1 MATVKTLIRKNEKR
15 SDGTWNVLIRI
26 THNRKSSYIRTSL
39 FVEKKDLTNSF
50 KIKNAVILD
59 KCREL
64 ESEYRKRLSGLN
76 LELTNLELDHI
87 ISFLEKTKTS
97 NSIDFIAFC
106 NKWLER
112 NKNLK
117 GLKNYITAINSFTT
131 FFGRKKIYCDEI
143 TSKTLKQF
151 EDSLSEKKRA
161 SSMYPQAILRLFNE
175 ARDFYNDDDLGVTE
189 IKHSIKYKPKKQNV
203 ASKRSVSEEIIKQLF
218 NLPYNNIKV
227 KGYDSRRDLAK
238 DCFMLSFCLMGIN
251 SVDLY
256 NAKEFDGEHL
266 IYYRTKTTDRREN
279 DKAKMVVKI
288 HPFIRPLFDKYYSG
302 DKYVFNFHKRF
313 SDEKQLNRAI
323 NLGLKEIA
331 TELGLE
337 TLQFYTAR
345 HSFATIA
352 VNKVM
357 INKYIVND
365 MLCHVDKSM
374 KVTDLYIEKDYS
386 VINDANFKFIN
397 YMFEKKRKR
406 KKKKKKKKE
415 ELS

>member
-76 LELTNLELDHI
+76 LELTNLELDQI

-175 ARDFYNDDDLGVTE
+175 ARDFYNDEDLGVTE

-203 ASKRSVSEEIIKQLF
+203 ASKRSVSEEIIKQIF
-218 NLPYNNIKV
+218 NIPYNNIKV

-256 NAKEFDGEHL
+256 NAKEFDGRQQIGE
-266 IYYRTKTTDRREN
+266 KT
-279 DKAKMVVKI
+279 I
-288 HPFIRPLFDKYYSG
+288 
-302 DKYVFNFHKRF
+302 
-313 SDEKQLNRAI
+313 KQKWL
-323 NLGLKEIA
+323 
-331 TELGLE
+331 
-337 TLQFYTAR
+337 
-345 HSFATIA
+345 
-352 VNKVM
+352 
-357 INKYIVND
+357 
-365 MLCHVDKSM
+365 
-374 KVTDLYIEKDYS
+374 
-386 VINDANFKFIN
+386 
-397 YMFEKKRKR
+397 
-406 KKKKKKKKE
+406 
-415 ELS
+415 

>member
-76 LELTNLELDHI
+76 LELTNLELDQI

-175 ARDFYNDDDLGVTE
+175 ARDFYNDEDLGVTE

-203 ASKRSVSEEIIKQLF
+203 ASKRSVSEEIIKQIF
-218 NLPYNNIKV
+218 NIPYNNIKV

-256 NAKEFDGEHL
+256 NAKEFDGEYL

-386 VINDANFKFIN
+386 VINDANFKFID
-397 YMFEKKRKR
+397 YMFEKK
-406 KKKKKKKKE
+406 E

>member
-15 SDGTWNVLIRI
+15 SDGTWNVLVRI

-175 ARDFYNDDDLGVTE
+175 ARDFYNDEDLGVTE

-203 ASKRSVSEEIIKQLF
+203 ASKRSVSEEIIKQIF
-218 NLPYNNIKV
+218 NIPYNNIKV

-256 NAKEFDGEHL
+256 NAKEFDGEYI

-365 MLCHVDKSM
+365 MLCHVDPSM
-374 KVTDLYIEKDYS
+374 RVTELYIEKDYT
-386 VINDANFKFIN
+386 VINDANFKLIN
-397 YMFEKKRKR
+397 YMFH
-406 KKKKKKKKE
+406 
-415 ELS
+415 

>member
-50 KIKNAVILD
+50 KIKNAAILD

-76 LELTNLELDHI
+76 LELTNLELDQI

-175 ARDFYNDDDLGVTE
+175 ARNFYNDDDLGVTE

-256 NAKEFDGEHL
+256 NAKEFDGEYL

-302 DKYVFNFHKRF
+302 DKYVFNFHQRF

-386 VINDANFKFIN
+386 VINDANFKFIE
-397 YMFEKKRKR
+397 YMFINKN
-406 KKKKKKKKE
+406 
-415 ELS
+415 STT